1 MVVDNLIAY
10 LIFSVMGGIV
20 LYATLFILVGVFII
34 DKRYDKKYLRR
45 EKLLYGA
52 IKISSIVFAILL
64 FVVFL

>member
-20 LYATLFILVGVFII
+20 FYTTLFILLGVFFIQ
-34 DKRYDKKYLRR
+34 KRYDKKYLRR

-64 FVVFL
+64 FVGLL